1 MTENTIAAGETTRIR
16 KKPISTRT
24 RSNWLIDAAV
34 FTGALFTL
42 ISGIYFLFLPIG
54 GSQGGRNPTYGVT
67 ILFDRLTWEM
77 FHTWGG
83 VAMILAVVIHFSIHW
98 KWVVMMIKRVIGKV
112 RGSGTTA
119 SSGSW
124 VNLVVDAIIALSF
137 LISAV
142 SGIYFLYVPVGGY
155 QGGRNP
161 AWEAVFIFNRTTWD
175 VIHTWAGVAFI
186 LAAVLHFVIHWKW
199 VVKVTKRVFGSIGA
213 RRASAPQAQPAAD

>member
-1 MTENTIAAGETTRIR
+1 MTENTIAAGKTNRVQ
-16 KKPISTRT
+16 KKPISSKT

-34 FTGALFTL
+34 FFGALFTL
-42 ISGIYFLFLPIG
+42 LSGIYFLFLPIG
-54 GSQGGRNPTYGVT
+54 GSQGGRNATYDVT

-83 VAMILAVVIHFSIHW
+83 VAMILAVVIHFAIHW
-98 KWVVMMIKRVIGKV
+98 KWVVTMTRRVIDKV
-112 RGSGTTA
+112 RGGGTTA

-124 VNLVVDAIIALSF
+124 LNLIIDAIIGLSF

-161 AWEAVFIFNRTTWD
+161 DWEAVFIFNRTTWD
-175 VIHTWAGVAFI
+175 VIHTWAGVIFI
-186 LAAVLHFVIHWKW
+186 LAAVIHFVIHWKW
-199 VVKVTKRVFGSIGA
+199 VVKVTKRVFDSIGA
-213 RRASAPQAQPAAD
+213 RRAAKLQTQPAGD